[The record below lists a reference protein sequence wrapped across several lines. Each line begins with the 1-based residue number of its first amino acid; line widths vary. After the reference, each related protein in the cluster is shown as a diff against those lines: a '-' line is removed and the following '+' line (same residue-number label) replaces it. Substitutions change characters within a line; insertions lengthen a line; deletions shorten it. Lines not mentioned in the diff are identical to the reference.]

1 MTFGLSKA
9 LRIVCYLWAAS
20 ALLIMAMPLIGL
32 MLHRYD
38 GLYPIYIGLFVSLFA
53 FAFYFI
59 ARCKIAKQ
67 PAGHPVIAGI
77 LWAVAVIF
85 GLGAIDLL
93 YCCLFA

>member
-1 MTFGLSKA
+1 MTFGLSKV

-53 FAFYFI
+53 LAFYFI
-59 ARCKIAKQ
+59 GCNKIAKQ
-67 PAGHPVIAGI
+67 PAGHPVAAAI
-77 LWAVAVIF
+77 LWVVAVIF
-85 GLGAIDLL
+85 GLAAIDLL
-93 YCCLFA
+93 YCCFFA